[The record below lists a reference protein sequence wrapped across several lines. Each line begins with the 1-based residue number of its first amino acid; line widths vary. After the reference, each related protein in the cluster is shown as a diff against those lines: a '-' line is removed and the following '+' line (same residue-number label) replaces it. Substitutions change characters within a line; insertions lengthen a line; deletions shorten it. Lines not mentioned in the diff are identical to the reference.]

1 MKYPRFVA
9 GLTLLL
15 LAQIGSAFAD
25 QVSIGT
31 FNSPLLF
38 SGTQWQVKSALG
50 PVYLARKEAS
60 AWKVLAVFDG
70 TNGKY
75 HLDWK
80 NPTTGEYAAMDGAG
94 TRSESI
100 SICDDRG
107 EMAGTSVAS
116 SMRTYT
122 LPSSPVHIP
131 SSFYRRAIA
140 MAGNP

>member
-9 GLTLLL
+9 GLIFLV
-15 LAQIGSAFAD
+15 LAQIGPVYAD
-25 QVSIGT
+25 QLSTGT

-38 SGTQWQVKSALG
+38 SGKQWEVRSALG

-75 HLDWK
+75 HLNWEK
-80 NPTTGEYAAMDGAG
+80 PTTGEYAAMDGAG

-100 SICDDRG
+100 SICDDQG
-107 EMAGTSVAS
+107 QMSGTSVAS
-116 SMRTYT
+116 STRTYT
-122 LPSSPVHIP
+122 LPSSPVHLP
-131 SSFYRRAIA
+131 STFYRRVIA
-140 MAGNP
+140 MAGNR